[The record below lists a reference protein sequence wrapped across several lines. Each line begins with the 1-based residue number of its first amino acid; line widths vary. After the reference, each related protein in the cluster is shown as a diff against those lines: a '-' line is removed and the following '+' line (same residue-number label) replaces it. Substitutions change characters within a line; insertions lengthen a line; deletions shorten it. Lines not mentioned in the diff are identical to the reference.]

1 MSRSDLFRRF
11 AVAEKK
17 ISSTI
22 VGPNG
27 MHWCRACKVYVR
39 GTKVSIQEHEQTG
52 RHKHNYRESLKEKK
66 FLDKVDAMQDS
77 VLSAELRRMER
88 EANVAM
94 GLPDVPHIA
103 VPKPLHLDLR
113 LPSASSRARQQQ
125 HDAADAN
132 EPFVPKY
139 VPVVR
144 TAAVAP
150 LGPAAVVDDVEAAFR
165 AQIASATVVAAAEP
179 GEWTAVE
186 TGESLEQQQQEHHDQ
201 QQKQQ
206 QQEQQQRRQQEQQRK
221 QVDSDDDDDG
231 DNGTVHSGPRHLGTA
246 MASAVAAADV
256 TFKKRKGESAAKN
269 RSVRKKID
277 DDDDNP

>member
-1 MSRSDLFRRF
+1 
-11 AVAEKK
+11 VAEKK

-27 MHWCRACKVYVR
+27 MHWCRVCKVYVR

-66 FLDKVDAMQDS
+66 FLEKVNDMQDS

-94 GLPDVPHIA
+94 GLPDVPTVA
-103 VPKPLHLDLR
+103 VPKPLRLDLR

-125 HDAADAN
+125 QQQHDAADPN

-165 AQIASATVVAAAEP
+165 AQIASATVVAAAKP

-206 QQEQQQRRQQEQQRK
+206 QQEQQQRRQHEQQRK
-221 QVDSDDDDDG
+221 QQQQVDSDDDDDD

-246 MASAVAAADV
+246 MASAAVAAADV
-256 TFKKRKGESAAKN
+256 TFKKRKGETAAKN

-277 DDDDNP
+277 DDDDNPNP